1 MQKNVRAGLAS
12 ALALTAVLG
21 IAGVALAD
29 DPYPSKQQVKQ
40 AQDTV
45 AAKQDSLAAVRKQ
58 LASAEAAANSAGEQA
73 EIAAERYNG
82 ALWKLGLAKKAAKKA
97 SAQAVAARKRVT
109 DQRAGIA
116 NLVVRSYQDGTSLNT
131 MTAMLGSGGPEEMMA
146 KTGVVAMAGDSLQA
160 DYQRFL
166 GLSAAA
172 EKAEATAKAAETKA
186 AGIAASARAER
197 AKAAAAAQ
205 HAQSLSDAV
214 AVKRDE
220 VVKALAKAQHT
231 SVALARQR
239 QAALEAIARKKA
251 AEEAKKRREA
261 AAAKAAAEAAKNQG
275 SDSSSSTGSTSTSDP
290 AVPSGSGVAAAI
302 AYAKK
307 QLGKP
312 YLWAAAGPDRFDC
325 SGLTMMAWR
334 QGGVYLPHFSGAQYD
349 RSTPVAISNAKPG
362 DLLFWS
368 YNGRPSGIH
377 HVALY
382 IGGGTFIE
390 APHTGAN
397 VRYNT
402 LDNEYPDFAGRL

>member
-12 ALALTAVLG
+12 AVTLAAVLG
-21 IAGVALAD
+21 IAGGAIAD
-29 DPYPSKQQVKQ
+29 DPYPSKQQVQQ
-40 AQDTV
+40 AKDQVT
-45 AAKQDSLAAVRKQ
+45 AQQGSLAAVRQQ
-58 LASAEAAANSAGEQA
+58 LAAAESAASSAGEQA

-82 ALWKLGLAKKAAKKA
+82 ALWKLGLAKKAARKA
-97 SAQAVAARKRVT
+97 SARAAAAHKRVT

-131 MTAMLGSGGPEEMMA
+131 MTAMLGGGGPEDVMA

-172 EKAEATAKAAETKA
+172 ERAEAAAKTAESKA
-186 AGIAASARAER
+186 AGIAATAKSQRA
-197 AKAAAAAQ
+197 AAAAAAQ
-205 HAQSLSDAV
+205 RAQSLSDAV
-214 AVKRDE
+214 AAKRDE
-220 VVKALAKAQHT
+220 VVTALAKAQHT
-231 SVALARQR
+231 SIALASQR

-251 AEEAKKRREA
+251 AEEARKRREA

-275 SDSSSSTGSTSTSDP
+275 SDSSGSTSTTNSDP
-290 AVPSGSGVAAAI
+290 AVPKGSGVAAAI
-302 AYAKK
+302 AYAKA

-334 QGGVYLPHFSGAQYD
+334 QGGIYLPHFSGAQYD
-349 RSTPVAISNAKPG
+349 RTTPVSISNAKPG

-402 LDNEYPDFAGRL
+402 LDNFYPDFAGRL